1 MAPGNFEDEVNEACQ
16 PSQWSPVI
24 TQAFALYRVLVNF
37 WMIIGLSFFGIRDL
51 QLKTDFSYE

>member
-24 TQAFALYRVLVNF
+24 TQAFALYRVLF
-37 WMIIGLSFFGIRDL
+37 LLQFISSGIFG
-51 QLKTDFSYE
+51 K